1 MNQETLQSLPE
12 YQKLSPVKQAF
23 ISEIVQD
30 ASRVSGDAMLPLLLK
45 AQSRMK
51 AQNIQFTQEESTFLM
66 TTLMSDLSPA
76 EKAKF
81 DMLKKFMKK

>member
-1 MNQETLQSLPE
+1 MNPETLKAMPE
-12 YQKLSPVKQAF
+12 YQKLSPAKQAL
-23 ISEIVQD
+23 ISEIVKD
-30 ASRVSGDAMLPLLLK
+30 AQNTSGDAMLPLLLK

-51 AQNIQFTQEESTFLM
+51 AQKIQFTQEESAFLM
-66 TTLMSDLSPA
+66 TTLMSGLSPA

>member
-1 MNQETLQSLPE
+1 MNPETLKSLPE
-12 YQKLSPVKQAF
+12 YQKLSPAKQAL
-23 ISEIVQD
+23 ISEIVKD
-30 ASRVSGDAMLPLLLK
+30 AGNASGDAMLPLLLK

-51 AQNIQFTQEESTFLM
+51 AQNIQFTSEETTSLM

>member
-1 MNQETLQSLPE
+1 MNPETLKSLPE
-12 YQKLSPVKQAF
+12 YQKLSPAKQAL
-23 ISEIVQD
+23 ISEIVKD
-30 ASRVSGDAMLPLLLK
+30 AGNTSGDAMLPLLLK

-51 AQNIQFTQEESTFLM
+51 AQNIQFTPEETAFLM

-81 DMLKKFMKK
+81 EMLKKFMKK